1 MSDHYDALGMSTG
14 SPEITRAVAIR
25 HVPHEG
31 LGAIEGALIDAGIV
45 YQYGHPTEISG
56 LPDYDYLIILGGPWS
71 VYDGFPWLDAELQ
84 LIREAMEKNIPI
96 LGICLGAQLIATA
109 LGAEVRPCGPK
120 EIGWYPLRLTEE
132 GGNDALLGHLGEE
145 ETVFQWHGDMFDIPA
160 GAVHL
165 AASPLCRNQAFRY
178 GDSVWA
184 LQFHLE
190 VTPPMVEQWLTE
202 PDNEAEVRQA
212 FGSGHFDQV
221 RGDTPK
227 YADRLGELG
236 ARAFK
241 AFIASGR
248 K

>member
-1 MSDHYDALGMSTG
+1 MGTESS
-14 SPEITRAVAIR
+14 EITRAVGIR

-45 YQYGHPTEISG
+45 YQYCHPTEIDG
-56 LPDYDYLIILGGPWS
+56 LPDHDYLIILGGPWS
-71 VYDGFPWLDAELQ
+71 VYDDFPWLEAELK
-84 LIREAMEKNIPI
+84 LIRQAMDKNIPI

-109 LGAEVRPCGPK
+109 LGAEVKPCGPK
-120 EIGWYPLRLTEE
+120 EIGWYPLKLTDE
-132 GGNDALLGHLGEE
+132 GRSDALLGHLEPV

-160 GAVHL
+160 GAAHL
-165 AASPLCRNQAFRY
+165 ATSPLCRNQAFRY
-178 GDSVWA
+178 GDNVWA

-202 PDNEAEVRQA
+202 PDNEEEVRKA
-212 FGSGHFDQV
+212 FGSSHFDQV
-221 RGDTPK
+221 MSDTPL
-227 YADRLGELG
+227 YAGRLSELG
-236 ARAFK
+236 ARAFE